1 MKTIIFLSLFFTTSV
16 FGQNLKNEEK
26 KLNEAFAKTNYWA
39 SYDGSSDKIY
49 ALDSALKYDSIFTK
63 QLSKCLKTDPATISY
78 NFKNLVENGMK
89 IVTSE
94 DGNFRIYSWDDET
107 GGTMRRY
114 NKIFQFRDKKKVL
127 SKEITNRREGADD
140 AFYTQIN
147 DVISGNKTFY
157 VTQSISV
164 LSSAL
169 SYHKVKIF
177 SIDDGKLNDK
187 AVLIKTKSG
196 LKNQLGYEV
205 DVSSQSNRDQE
216 VPDYSI
222 IYDKKNRIIAIPLI
236 LSNGKVT
243 GGKIKYQLKGQYFEK
258 L

>member
-1 MKTIIFLSLFFTTSV
+1 M
-16 FGQNLKNEEK
+16 
-26 KLNEAFAKTNYWA
+26 
-39 SYDGSSDKIY
+39 
-49 ALDSALKYDSIFTK
+49 
-63 QLSKCLKTDPATISY
+63 
-78 NFKNLVENGMK
+78 
-89 IVTSE
+89 
-94 DGNFRIYSWDDET
+94 
-107 GGTMRRY
+107 
-114 NKIFQFRDKKKVL
+114 
-127 SKEITNRREGADD
+127 
-140 AFYTQIN
+140 
-147 DVISGNKTFY
+147 ISGNKTFY

-222 IYDKKNRIIAIPLI
+222 VYDQKNRIIAIPLI

-243 GGKIKYQLKGQYFEK
+243 SGKIRYQFKGQYFEK

>member
-1 MKTIIFLSLFFTTSV
+1 MKTITFLFLFITTSAL
-16 FGQNLKNEEK
+16 GQNIRNEEI
-26 KLNEAFAKTNYWA
+26 KLDEAFAKSNYWA
-39 SYDGSSDKIY
+39 AYNSSSDKID
-49 ALDSALKYDSIFTK
+49 ASDSALKYNSIF
-63 QLSKCLKTDPATISY
+63 SKLLLKCIQKNPGTIHHD
-78 NFKNLVENGMK
+78 FKNLVKNGLK

-114 NKIFQFRDKKKVL
+114 HKIFQFKDGKKIL
-127 SKEITNRREGADD
+127 SKELPKDGG

-147 DVISGNKTFY
+147 DVVSGNKTFY

-164 LSSAL
+164 LSSAM
-169 SYHKVKIF
+169 SYHQVKIF
-177 SIDDGKLNDK
+177 SIDNGKLNDK

-196 LKNQLGYEV
+196 IKNQLGYEA

-222 IYDKKNRIIAIPLI
+222 VYDKKNKIIAIPLI
-236 LSNGKVT
+236 QSNGKIT
-243 GGKIKYQLKGQYFEK
+243 SEKIKYQFKGKYFEK